1 MKELYPTPKIIAT
14 NTLTNI
20 FTFFNV
26 SKKIFFRITIA
37 FYMQLHRLSKKILY
51 CFYSNM
57 VQNIVASVMMYI
69 YCYTFVTFI
78 LL

>member
-1 MKELYPTPKIIAT
+1 MNELYLTPKIIAT

-26 SKKIFFRITIA
+26 FGKYFFRTAIA
-37 FYMQLHRLSKKILY
+37 FYLILHRLSKKNLY

-69 YCYTFVTFI
+69 
-78 LL
+78 